1 MEYVWLGDRKVSR
14 FGFGGCPLGGHG
26 WGETDEKNLVEAIN
40 TAFDAGVTFY
50 DTADVYG
57 LGHSEE
63 LLGEVLRTRRQEVVF
78 ATKFGVRRVGEQ
90 TKYDNSREWIR
101 ASAEGSLKRLRT
113 DCIDLYQLHYWDQ
126 HTALAEVVETLQGL
140 RAEGKIRAFGV
151 TNIDPREISPDPV
164 DGLVSF
170 SMEYNLLRQHRTQD
184 IREIEAT
191 DLTFLSWGSLAQ
203 GALSGKYQAN
213 SPFQRGD
220 RRSSEA
226 YFAFHGE
233 GLIKREVIVSRLRE
247 IAPKYYGRT
256 LAQLAIRWI
265 LDAHPTSVALVGMK
279 SPAQVLD
286 IVGAFDWS
294 LDPDD
299 SLLLSETG
307 TSPRARSRPAVA
319 WRVPR
324 AVDQE

>member
-1 MEYVWLGDRKVSR
+1 MEYVCLGDRKVSR

-26 WGETDEKNLVEAIN
+26 WGEIDERNLVEAIN
-40 TAFDAGVTFY
+40 SAFDAGVTFF

-57 LGHSEE
+57 LGRSEE
-63 LLGEVLRTRRQEVVF
+63 LLGEVLCTRRQEVVF

-90 TKYDNSREWIR
+90 TGYDNSPDWIR

-113 DCIDLYQLHYWDQ
+113 DRIDLYQLHYWDQ
-126 HTALAEVVETLQGL
+126 RTELAEVIGTLQEL
-140 RAEGKIRAFGV
+140 ITEGKIRAFGV
-151 TNIDPREISPDPV
+151 TNLDPRDISSDPV

-170 SMEYNLLRQHRTQD
+170 SMEYNLLRQDRTQA

-203 GALSGKYQAN
+203 GALSGKYRADT
-213 SPFQRGD
+213 SFRSGD
-220 RRSSEA
+220 RRSRDT

-233 GLIKREVIVSRLRE
+233 GLAKREAIVSRLRE
-247 IAPKYYGRT
+247 IAPKYPGRT

-286 IVGAFDWS
+286 IASAFDWS
-294 LDPDD
+294 LDTED
-299 SLLLSETG
+299 SLLLSEAG
-307 TSPRARSRPAVA
+307 SSPVDHCGPAAARPTASPVS
-319 WRVPR
+319 P
-324 AVDQE
+324 E